1 MVETAQEAA
10 TFSPEQWEDKV
21 VLPIMRLTRL
31 TLPSLSACKPHDHC
45 WDLGCI
51 LPRVPAIIVRTGGP
65 AIGAMLIG
73 TWCVWLGALPVAVA
87 TGGNPFAVAL
97 LCLAVSPL
105 VEAVPVAIV
114 SESCKRMLTSLNHLR
129 LEGRGANAERVRNL
143 YDYLRA
149 LNDEQGPGFLL
160 FGTVLNTRRLAKAAL
175 GLAGATSTVWPLL
188 KHFAGGPEAGG

>member
-1 MVETAQEAA
+1 
-10 TFSPEQWEDKV
+10 
-21 VLPIMRLTRL
+21 
-31 TLPSLSACKPHDHC
+31 
-45 WDLGCI
+45 
-51 LPRVPAIIVRTGGP
+51 
-65 AIGAMLIG
+65 MLIG

-87 TGGNPFAVAL
+87 TGGNPFAVVL

-105 VEAVPVAIV
+105 VESVPVAIV

-129 LEGRGANAERVRNL
+129 LEGRGANTERVRDL

-188 KHFAGGPEAGG
+188 KVSFAGSPEAGR